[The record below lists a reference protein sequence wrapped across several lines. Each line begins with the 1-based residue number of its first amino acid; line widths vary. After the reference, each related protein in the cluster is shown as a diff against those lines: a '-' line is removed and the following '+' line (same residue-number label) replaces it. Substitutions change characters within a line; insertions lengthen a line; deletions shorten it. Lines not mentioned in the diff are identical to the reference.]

1 MYDTENPD
9 YEDWNPDTDSQHQ
22 VPDPQRHNQGVLP
35 EGDEH
40 KPNEEVEKTK
50 QLIQETRPIEW
61 LQFWVNAILAAVG
74 IVAIVIYLGQLCAMN
89 KTLREIQKQTPEIQK
104 QAKAAQDQLAQ
115 AKAESIASGIAT
127 DQQLAI
133 MQRQLTQQGN
143 AMRLDQRAWVTVTAV
158 QLTDAL
164 KVGEEATLTVN
175 TKNSGKTP
183 ALDVH
188 DYSTIVARPTIAEAI
203 SGEIA
208 GKPVSSAIFEAGGT
222 GKLIESTSQPF
233 KQGHIDAI
241 QSGRTTLYAVGRI
254 CYRDIFDVQR
264 ETRYCFQVQSD
275 DMIKANALL
284 GACAQG
290 NVIESDE
297 SAFRDC
303 ARAGRN
309 HQKNKNRNPN

>member
-1 MYDTENPD
+1 MTQKNPD

-74 IVAIVIYLGQLCAMN
+74 IVAIVIYLGQLCAM
-89 KTLREIQKQTPEIQK
+89 KSKLSERFKSRRLKFRSRLRRLKIN
-104 QAKAAQDQLAQ
+104 LAQ

-175 TKNSGKTP
+175 KKNSVKTP

-188 DYSTIVARPTIAEAI
+188 DRCLQKLV
-203 SGEIA
+203 G
-208 GKPVSSAIFEAGGT
+208 SAYH
-222 GKLIESTSQPF
+222 S
-233 KQGHIDAI
+233 
-241 QSGRTTLYAVGRI
+241 
-254 CYRDIFDVQR
+254 
-264 ETRYCFQVQSD
+264 
-275 DMIKANALL
+275 
-284 GACAQG
+284 
-290 NVIESDE
+290 
-297 SAFRDC
+297 
-303 ARAGRN
+303 
-309 HQKNKNRNPN
+309 